1 MKRRGFTLIELL
13 IVVAI
18 IAILAA
24 IAVPNFLEAQVRAK
38 VSRAKSDMRSVRV
51 GLEAYAVD
59 SNRYPDPD
67 IAVTIWHTTLLD
79 IPMITTPVAYLTSI
93 FQEPF
98 PLKEPELVYN
108 DAALY
113 DHGKYYRYY
122 NTRRWEETY
131 PPARRGG
138 AEWYMMSNGPD
149 LDNDV
154 HDQTGEISDAMLI
167 NGKNYMYYDPSNGT
181 KSSGDII
188 VNSVKS
194 AQ

>member
-1 MKRRGFTLIELL
+1 MRSKSFTLIELL

-59 SNRYPDPD
+59 SNHYPDP
-67 IAVTIWHTTLLD
+67 ATTIWHPTLQD
-79 IPMITTPVAYLTSI
+79 IPMLTTPMAYLSS
-93 FQEPF
+93 FPSDPF
-98 PLKEPELVYN
+98 PLKEPGKYYTPEL
-108 DAALY
+108 L
-113 DHGKYYRYY
+113 DHGKNYRYY
-122 NTRRWEETY
+122 NTQRWEETF
-131 PPARRGG
+131 PQLNQKGLK
-138 AEWYMMSNGPD
+138 WYMMSNGPD

-154 HDQTGEISDAMLI
+154 NDETGVVADDEL
-167 NGKNYMYYDPSNGT
+167 NGKNYMYYDSTNGT
-181 KSSGDII
+181 TSRGDII
-188 VNSVKS
+188 VNNVKS